1 MEALLRALKPAR
13 RRIRRN
19 RLLRGAASGLA
30 LGAAAAAVL
39 LALSRRI
46 MIPDA
51 KIWAGA
57 GWLAAVL
64 LCAAGNALRKV
75 TSREAAVRADRCGLQ
90 ERAVTALEAL
100 PGDALDERTRAMREA
115 QAADACAALER
126 LDPKEIR
133 PGSVRKRLLAAC
145 AGGVL
150 CAALVLIPN
159 AMDRRAEEFKALR
172 VTLDR
177 LAAEAEE
184 AEKQDG
190 GGRTEAE
197 KQELRRL
204 TEDLKRDF
212 RESRDAADA
221 LVAVDRAEKRLEEM
235 RQTTAGEARDAAEA
249 ARALA
254 EALGGAGLDALA
266 QALEGGDEQAL
277 ANALAG
283 MDAAAADAL
292 SEAAEGLEGAAK
304 EAAENLASAGQGGDP
319 RQAASEAMQSL
330 QSARAGGS
338 MGASAMSQALRNM
351 KAALGAGSQAAGNQ
365 PGGGSAQMPGEGNS
379 GGQGG
384 GGAGMGEGDGNNRNG
399 AGSAGAG
406 PSGGKADPRYKE
418 TAWEQIYDPEQAGA
432 GYRDVTTEQQRLDG
446 ESVQIQAGEGRGAL
460 EGSVPYGRVV
470 GEYARTETQSA
481 DSENLTAE
489 QREWVREYYRL
500 LTEQQ

>member
-1 MEALLRALKPAR
+1 MEELLRALKPVI

-19 RLLRGAASGLA
+19 RLLQGAAAGLA
-30 LGAAAAAVL
+30 AGAAAAAAL
-39 LALSRRI
+39 LALSRWI

-57 GWLAAVL
+57 AWLAAVL
-64 LCAAGNALRKV
+64 LCAAGNALRPV
-75 TSREAAVRADRCGLQ
+75 SPREAAVRADRCGLQ

-100 PGDALDERTRAMREA
+100 PGNAPDERTRAMREA
-115 QAADACAALER
+115 QAADACEALER

-145 AGGVL
+145 AGCAL
-150 CAALVLIPN
+150 CAALLLAPN

-177 LAAEAEE
+177 LSAEAEE
-184 AEKQDG
+184 AAKQDG
-190 GGRTEAE
+190 GMTEAE

-204 TEDLKRDF
+204 ADDLKRDF

-235 RQTTAGEARDAAEA
+235 RNSTAGEARDAAEA

-266 QALEGGDEQAL
+266 AALESGDEQAL

-283 MDAAAADAL
+283 MDAAAAGAL
-292 SEAAEGLEGAAK
+292 DEAAEGLEGAAK
-304 EAAENLASAGQGGDP
+304 EAAESLASAGQDGDP
-319 RQAASEAMQSL
+319 QQAASEAMQSL
-330 QSARAGGS
+330 QQAQAGGS
-338 MGASAMSQALRNM
+338 MGASAMSRALQAM
-351 KAALGAGSQAAGNQ
+351 KAALGGSSPGAGSQ
-365 PGGGSAQMPGEGNS
+365 PGGSGSQMSGQGSS
-379 GGQGG
+379 GGQSG
-384 GGAGMGEGDGNNRNG
+384 GGAGLGEGDGSSRNSTG
-399 AGSAGAG
+399 GQSGG
-406 PSGGKADPRYKE
+406 PSGGKADPRYRE
-418 TAWEQIYDPEQAGA
+418 TEWEQIYDPEQAGA
-432 GYRDVTTEQQRLDG
+432 GYRDVTTEQRRLEG
-446 ESVQIQAGEGRGAL
+446 ESVQIRAGEGKGAL
-460 EGSVPYGRVV
+460 EGSVPYGQVV